1 MRYAYCNTVY
11 CLVFLFY
18 WQRHPNALVIFSLKY
33 IADFLKERN
42 PWWLTYKFIWKVIF
56 IPYLKMKYIFCAFV
70 LSVNPRCMWPSAR
83 NISQHFRTDKT
94 DLGCKFF
101 FMKNIGFHLYCN
113 FIKPG
118 NCGMRLK
125 LDENIC
131 LERKVNFLP
140 KGAELQFCKKKTFLN
155 TQHPSQLTM
164 NEGFARELSI

>member
-1 MRYAYCNTVY
+1 MTCMRYAYCNTVY

-70 LSVNPRCMWPSAR
+70 LSVNPRWLWPSAR

-101 FMKNIGFHLYCN
+101 FMKNIGFHIVLRLYQTWQLWHA
-113 FIKPG
+113 IKVGRKYLPG
-118 NCGMRLK
+118 K
-125 LDENIC
+125 
-131 LERKVNFLP
+131 KS
-140 KGAELQFCKKKTFLN
+140 EL
-155 TQHPSQLTM
+155 
-164 NEGFARELSI
+164 FAKRSWITVL